1 MAKLYFTITG
11 TEHYFG
17 QDFFESGMC
26 VKLIK
31 EPDNEVDKEA
41 IRVELD
47 GLGKIGYVANS
58 TRTVL
63 GESVSAG
70 RLYDKL
76 GATATGRVLYVLPEG
91 LLCLLTCDGICAEPE
106 GCPDGCIEASGNCQE
121 PTDGRPPFDCPD
133 GCIEKDRK
141 TRSVPMD
148 CPDGCIEKD
157 DGTPEVFRKCP
168 EGCIKDDGD
177 AQSVPMDCPDG
188 CIESDESN
196 H

>member
-106 GCPDGCIEASGNCQE
+106 GCPDGCIE
-121 PTDGRPPFDCPD
+121 
-133 GCIEKDRK
+133 KDRK